1 MLVWSRPYVEGG
13 DSGIMEQ
20 MLDILKGLINPENLR
35 EAVESDKFLELFY
48 NDYLPELLAKLET
61 CTKK

>member
-1 MLVWSRPYVEGG
+1 MYGCCRPYVEGG

-20 MLDILKGLINPENLR
+20 ILDILKGLINPENLR

-48 NDYLPELLAKLET
+48 NDYLPELLGKLEN